1 VSAVRLEK
9 VKTKK
14 DFRDFLRFPW
24 KVYRN
29 DPNWVPPLIVDV
41 KDYRQSGVSYL
52 LYSKLE
58 ENAVKKGYQWCEISW
73 QLEDNEP
80 INRFVALIDGNI
92 HKKYRIYEKKI

>member
-1 VSAVRLEK
+1 VSAVRIQK

-14 DFRDFLRFPW
+14 DFRDFLRFPRQ
-24 KVYRN
+24 VYRD

-52 LYSKLE
+52 LYSMLE

-80 INRFVALIDGNI
+80 INRFVASIGGNI